1 MADTKRI
8 YFAGGC
14 FWCITPIFKEIDGVL
29 SVTSGYCGGDE
40 PDPSY
45 EDVKAQ
51 RTHHRETIRVEYDPE
66 KISYEA
72 LLTVFLESVDP
83 FDAGGQFI
91 DRGDSYTLAV
101 FVTDEAERVTAE
113 LKLQDLAEEEGEM
126 PAVSIEPYKI
136 FYPAE
141 EYHQNYYLK
150 NPEAFE
156 KELEESGRLGAAC
169 PLRFRKHGERK

>member
-1 MADTKRI
+1 MTKTV

-14 FWCITPIFKEIDGVL
+14 FWCIEPVFKELEGVTA
-29 SVTSGYCGGDE
+29 VTNGYCGGDE

-91 DRGDSYTLAV
+91 DRGNSYTLAV

>member
-1 MADTKRI
+1 MTKTV

-14 FWCITPIFKEIDGVL
+14 FWCIEPIFTELEGVV

-40 PDPSY
+40 ADPTY

-66 KISYEA
+66 KITYDS

-83 FDAGGQFI
+83 FDAGGQFV

-101 FVTDEAERVTAE
+101 YVTDESERVTAE
-113 LKLQDLAEEEGEM
+113 LKLRDLAEEEGKM
-126 PAVSIEPYKI
+126 PAVSIEPYKT

-141 EYHQNYYLK
+141 EYHQDYYLK

-156 KELEESGRLGAAC
+156 KELEESGRLGESC
-169 PLRFRKHGERK
+169 PLRFRKRGMRK

>member
-1 MADTKRI
+1 MTKTA

-14 FWCITPIFKEIDGVL
+14 FWCIEPVFEELTGVV
-29 SVTSGYCGGDE
+29 SVTNGYCGGDE
-40 PDPSY
+40 PDPAY

-66 KISYEA
+66 KIPYEA

-83 FDAGGQFI
+83 FDAGGQFV

-101 FVTDEAERVTAE
+101 FVTDEAERMAAE

-126 PAVSIEPYKI
+126 PAVSIEPYKV

-141 EYHQNYYLK
+141 EYHQDYYLK

-156 KELEESGRLGAAC
+156 KELAESGRLGANC
-169 PLRFRKHGERK
+169 PLRFRNRENRR